1 MWTRKT
7 NDISSILLTS
17 DSNETTGTAA
27 TASRDKAAEAKIW
40 NFMMIMSWRWFAS
53 LALAFEGFW
62 IIYESILSNIL
73 PMLLVLSSLQL
84 LTRVGYIGEDVDL
97 ILSTLNACQPLHL
110 LHHTLYSYSFGTNL
124 RKWVTFLPSLNACQ
138 SFWWRCGLYVGCWCV
153 RSVLCMYIHTTYM
166 YPFWTQSTYLE
177 PSDVTVLESERWS
190 VLQYIVA

>member
-62 IIYESILSNIL
+62 IIYGLFCQCFWSSPTFNACWYILVKMWTWSCPLWTRVNPFTSYTIHCTHI
-73 PMLLVLSSLQL
+73 LLVQTYESEL
-84 LTRVGYIGEDVDL
+84 L
-97 ILSTLNACQPLHL
+97 
-110 LHHTLYSYSFGTNL
+110 
-124 RKWVTFLPSLNACQ
+124 FLPSLNACQ
-138 SFWWRCGLYVGCWCV
+138 SFWWRCGLLGVWISFNEYWHIRQCHAYLLLQKSTGYV
-153 RSVLCMYIHTTYM
+153 VL
-166 YPFWTQSTYLE
+166 ST
-177 PSDVTVLESERWS
+177 WS
-190 VLQYIVA
+190 VPDNAPF